1 MTARHL
7 PPEAD
12 VPPRAAEGALLA
24 RFRHPRAH
32 LGLIGLALALLL
44 PALAGGLMLDDYV
57 LALQA
62 RGDTRIAGLPGRPW
76 LMFSFTSGR
85 AEDNHALIDQGV
97 LLPWWGDPHH
107 LNAFFRPLSALT
119 HRLDF
124 ALWPEQAWAMHA
136 HSLLWFAALLL
147 VVAHVYRTL
156 DGREGRAP
164 LPAPAAPTAILA
176 LALFALD
183 DNHGMTITWIANRNA
198 LIATALAL
206 PALSAHHRYRAHGWW
221 PGAWL
226 GPLCFALGLCG
237 GETAVAVFGYLLA
250 YAACLDRGPLARRA
264 LSMAPFVA
272 LIVAWRVVFVLLGLG
287 SQGSGAYHDPA
298 HEPLAYAAALAHHL
312 PVLLS
317 SQLGLPLADN
327 WFWGPPSWDAPIWLL
342 SITTVSVLLLLG
354 HVLLREDRAAR
365 FWMVGMLLSACAVS
379 ASLPGERLV
388 LVPGIG
394 GSMFIAKLIYALW
407 PRAGVARPPW
417 MRGACAALVLVHLV
431 SAPLALPA
439 RAWSMHVLESAVE
452 RTDRAIPSTPAVT
465 DKTVVVINTP
475 ADMLLNYLQV
485 MRAERGVPRPRHLYW
500 LSTASSPLTL
510 TTLDDSTLRIR
521 ASGGFVL
528 SPPERHY
535 RADPSTLSVGSTV
548 ALSDMT
554 VRVVE
559 TTPDRR
565 PAVADFRFATPL
577 RSEQRVFFSWQH
589 GQLMRFVPPPPGR
602 RVQFPRVDFF
612 RTMNAE
618 AMRLLY
624 GSW

>member
-1 MTARHL
+1 
-7 PPEAD
+7 
-12 VPPRAAEGALLA
+12 
-24 RFRHPRAH
+24 
-32 LGLIGLALALLL
+32 
-44 PALAGGLMLDDYV
+44 
-57 LALQA
+57 
-62 RGDTRIAGLPGRPW
+62 
-76 LMFSFTSGR
+76 
-85 AEDNHALIDQGV
+85 
-97 LLPWWGDPHH
+97 
-107 LNAFFRPLSALT
+107 
-119 HRLDF
+119 
-124 ALWPEQAWAMHA
+124 
-136 HSLLWFAALLL
+136 
-147 VVAHVYRTL
+147 
-156 DGREGRAP
+156 
-164 LPAPAAPTAILA
+164 
-176 LALFALD
+176 
-183 DNHGMTITWIANRNA
+183 
-198 LIATALAL
+198 
-206 PALSAHHRYRAHGWW
+206 
-221 PGAWL
+221 
-226 GPLCFALGLCG
+226 
-237 GETAVAVFGYLLA
+237 
-250 YAACLDRGPLARRA
+250 
-264 LSMAPFVA
+264 
-272 LIVAWRVVFVLLGLG
+272 
-287 SQGSGAYHDPA
+287 
-298 HEPLAYAAALAHHL
+298 
-312 PVLLS
+312 
-317 SQLGLPLADN
+317 
-327 WFWGPPSWDAPIWLL
+327 
-342 SITTVSVLLLLG
+342 
-354 HVLLREDRAAR
+354 
-365 FWMVGMLLSACAVS
+365 
-379 ASLPGERLV
+379 
-388 LVPGIG
+388 
-394 GSMFIAKLIYALW
+394 
-407 PRAGVARPPW
+407 

-452 RTDRAIPSTPAVT
+452 RTDRAIPSTPDVT